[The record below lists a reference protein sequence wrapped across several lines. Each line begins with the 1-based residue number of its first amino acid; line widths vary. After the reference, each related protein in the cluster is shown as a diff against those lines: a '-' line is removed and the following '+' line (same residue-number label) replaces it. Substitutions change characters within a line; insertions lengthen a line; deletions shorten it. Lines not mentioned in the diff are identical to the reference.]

1 VSEANK
7 ELVRR
12 RFEEIFNRK
21 NLEVCDEMMAEDY
34 VEHAAAP
41 FSESAPGRVKGPE
54 AMRQTADW
62 LVAQFPDLQMTI

>member
-7 ELVRR
+7 DLVRR
-12 RFEEIFNRK
+12 HFEEIFNQK

-41 FSESAPGRVKGPE
+41 FFESAPGKVIGPV
-54 AMRQTADW
+54 AMR
-62 LVAQFPDLQMTI
+62 

>member
-7 ELVRR
+7 DLVRR
-12 RFEEIFNRK
+12 HFEEIFNQK

-41 FSESAPGRVKGPE
+41 FFESAPGKVNVPV

-62 LVAQFPDLQMTI
+62 FLPSSPTCI